1 MLTAIYITLFVF
13 FLIIE
18 IFLVLFLR
26 KIYFK
31 LSHIVYQ
38 LPDGDYNQLSEIHLS
53 KILKLLKGKKL
64 KKVKKTKP
72 LK

>member
-1 MLTAIYITLFVF
+1 MITAIYIALFIL

-18 IFLVLFLR
+18 IFLIIFLR

-31 LSHIVYQ
+31 LTVIAYQ
-38 LPDGDYNQLSEIHLS
+38 LPDGDYNQLSEIHLR
-53 KILKLLKGKKL
+53 KILRLLKGKKIKNL
-64 KKVKKTKP
+64 KTK